1 MLMSNQALRSR
12 VNFARVVATATVVA
26 LSALLPFSARA
37 QKTTPD
43 AADFVSAASDAGN
56 WILPAKSYADNPFTP
71 ATEITPQNAAGLKQI
86 WNYVVKDDAGPLD
99 SAPLVWHSMMFFISA
114 HDHVYALDAATG
126 KLKWE
131 FAPQAKGSTAAGHHG
146 LALYE
151 GNVYEATQNGH
162 LIAIDAG
169 TGKSVW
175 DAAAVPESGFSTA
188 PMPYDNT
195 ASGQDL
201 LLIGIA
207 PGGPQGSGALAAFS
221 PKDGHRLWQWNT
233 VPGPGAP
240 GHDSWS
246 GESWQRGG
254 VPVVGIAVDPDTQT
268 AFVSLGSAAPIF
280 DGAAR
285 EGANLY
291 SDSVVAILLSASGP
305 QFHGDY
311 QLIPHD
317 THGWGEMTAPLLFHG
332 RLSNQPRDLIA
343 VGDRGGNVWFLD
355 PSLGHV
361 LNRSRVSFQK
371 SGETV
376 AAAGGAAICPAFNG
390 GVARNGGVFD
400 PETNIFFVPSAEECI
415 AVKLENGKTETR
427 RLGPNRG
434 AVNAIDVMTGILDWR
449 KHLDMPIASGVLAT
463 AGGVVFTSELRGRLE
478 ALDARSGRVLW
489 RMDLA
494 SPSMAPPISYMVNGH
509 EVIAIASSPVSDRF
523 KEELHPPNNKRP
535 SDSMGFVGKSKKPP
549 PIQARID
556 VYALK

>member
-1 MLMSNQALRSR
+1 MANQALCWS
-12 VNFARVVATATVVA
+12 VDFARLMATVAAAA
-26 LSALLPFSARA
+26 LSVLPPSSAKA
-37 QKTTPD
+37 QATTPT
-43 AADFVSAASDAGN
+43 AADFRAAASDADN
-56 WILPAKSYADNPFTP
+56 WILPAKSYANNPFTP
-71 ATEITPQNAAGLKQI
+71 ATEITPENAARLRQV
-86 WNYVVKDDAGPLD
+86 WTYVVKDDDGPLD
-99 SAPLVWHSMMFFISA
+99 SAPLVWHDTMFFISA
-114 HDHVYALDAATG
+114 HDHVYALNAVTG

-146 LALYE
+146 LALYG

-162 LIAIDAG
+162 LIAVDTG
-169 TGKSVW
+169 SGKSVW
-175 DAAAVPESGFSTA
+175 DVAAVPESGFSTA
-188 PMPYDNT
+188 PVPYDNT

-201 LLIGIA
+201 LLIGLA

-233 VPGPGAP
+233 VPGPGVP

-246 GESWQRGG
+246 GDSWQHGG
-254 VPVVGIAVDPDTQT
+254 TPVVGIAVDPDRQT
-268 AFVSLGSAAPIF
+268 AILSLGSAAPIF

-291 SDSVVAILLSASGP
+291 SDSIVAIVIAASGP
-305 QFHGDY
+305 QFHGYY

-332 RLSNQPRDLIA
+332 LLSNQPRDLIE

-376 AAAGGAAICPAFNG
+376 TPAGGAAICPAFNG
-390 GVARNGGVFD
+390 GIARNGGAFD
-400 PETNIFFVPSAEECI
+400 PETNIFFVPSADECI
-415 AVKLENGKTETR
+415 AVKLENDKTETR

-434 AVNAIDVMTGILDWR
+434 AFNAIDVMTGILDWR
-449 KHLDMPIASGVLAT
+449 KQLDMPIASGVLAT

-478 ALDARSGRVLW
+478 ALEARSGRVLW

-494 SPSMAPPISYMVNGH
+494 SPSMAPPISYMINGH

-535 SDSMGFVGKSKKPP
+535 SNNMDFVGKSKKPP
-549 PIQARID
+549 PIQARIG